1 MQEADMIEE
10 VDGDHEIEHRE
21 VGGTYEDGDLGHDNG
36 EMQQDK
42 VGVLP
47 GVETQGQGQGQTLNC
62 KEGGVDVKKEASNE
76 GVGGKLTVEEDR
88 IEGVVTWA
96 TYIQYAKDGG
106 GYESPCILYTTYDSR
121 DSSQTAKFIHRHSR
135 QNKLTTLK

>member
-47 GVETQGQGQGQTLNC
+47 RVDSQGQGQGQALNC
-62 KEGGVDVKKEASNE
+62 KEGSVDVVKEASSE
-76 GVGGKLTVEEDR
+76 GAAGKLTVEEDR

-96 TYIQYAKDGG
+96 TYIQYAKDSG

-121 DSSQTAKFIHRHSR
+121 DSSQTPKSYI
-135 QNKLTTLK
+135 TTHGLIN